1 MASRF
6 FAFMVSLVKCC
17 LAVSLMFVTLC
28 VIGPG
33 TFIQAQANPTASA
46 DKMKAKLIIQSGEK
60 RHNFSI
66 EIADDDAT
74 RAKGLMYR
82 TKIAPDHGMLFD
94 FEKTEQVYMWMKN
107 TYLSLDMLF
116 VSADGTI
123 RHIVKNTTPLSL
135 SIISSGGP
143 VRYVLEV
150 KAGTAD
156 RLALSRGDRL
166 LHQLFTPPK
175 AK

>member
-1 MASRF
+1 MTSRF
-6 FAFMVSLVKCC
+6 FAYMVSLVKCC
-17 LAVSLMFVTLC
+17 LAVSLVFVSLF
-28 VIGPG
+28 VIGSATSVP
-33 TFIQAQANPTASA
+33 AQTNSTASA
-46 DKMKAKLIIQSGEK
+46 DKMNATLIIQSGEK
-60 RHNFSI
+60 RHSFSI

-107 TYLSLDMLF
+107 TYISLDMLF

-123 RHIVKNTTPLSL
+123 SHIVKNTTPLSQ

-166 LHQLFTPPK
+166 LHQLFTPSK